1 MTDAP
6 IQILDTATKF
16 EASHRDAVVVCGSHG
31 GVYPAYLA
39 ATAGL
44 RAVILNDAGIGL
56 SSAGIGCLDYCAALG
71 MAAATVA
78 HDSARIGDAADM
90 RARGRI
96 SHVNRIAADLG
107 CASAQSVEDASR
119 WLTKAAPWQGAPPAY
134 REGRKIVV
142 ERPGQPRVICMDS
155 VSLVVPDDA
164 GQIVVTGS
172 HGGLLGGS
180 RDAALAV
187 DALMALYND
196 AGIGADEAGVGR
208 LPALDARGIA
218 AATVDA
224 MTARI
229 GDGLSTYRDGI
240 VSRLNRTAHARGG
253 RVGMSAIELI
263 DLFLLG

>member
-6 IQILDTATKF
+6 IRILDTATKF
-16 EASHRDAVVVCGSHG
+16 EPSHRDAVVVCGSHG

-44 RAVILNDAGIGL
+44 RAVILNDAAVGL
-56 SSAGIGCLDYCAALG
+56 TSAGIGCLDYCVALG

-78 HDSARIGDAADM
+78 HHSARIGNAADM

-96 SHVNRIAADLG
+96 SHVNPIAADLG
-107 CASAQSVEDASR
+107 CAPGQSVEDAAR
-119 WLTKAAPWQGAPPAY
+119 RLAQAEAWHGVPPAY

-142 ERPGQPRVICMDS
+142 ERPGLPRVICMDS
-155 VSLVVPDDA
+155 VSLVMPGDA

-172 HGGLLGGS
+172 HGGLLGGT

-187 DALMALYND
+187 DALAALYND

-240 VSRLNRTAHARGG
+240 VSRLNDTARARGG
-253 RVGMSAIELI
+253 RVGISAVELVE
-263 DLFLLG
+263 LFLTG

>member
-1 MTDAP
+1 MTEAP
-6 IQILDTATKF
+6 IRILDTATKF
-16 EASHRDAVVVCGSHG
+16 DPSHRDVVVVCGSHG

-44 RAVILNDAGIGL
+44 RAVILNDAGVGL
-56 SSAGIGCLDYCAALG
+56 TSAGIGCLDYCVALG
-71 MAAATVA
+71 MAAATAA

-96 SHVNRIAADLG
+96 THVNRIAADLG
-107 CASAQSVEDASR
+107 CAPGQSVEEAAHR
-119 WLTKAAPWQGAPPAY
+119 LAKTAPWQGAAPAY

-155 VSLVVPDDA
+155 VSLVVPADA

-180 RDAALAV
+180 REAALAV
-187 DALMALYND
+187 DALAALYND

-218 AATVDA
+218 AATVDV

-240 VSRLNRTAHARGG
+240 VSRLNQTARARGG
-253 RVGMSAIELI
+253 RVGMSAIELVE
-263 DLFLLG
+263 LFLLA